1 VTEAPQAADEGGA
14 ARPSRWRRRLAI
26 AGGTLVVL
34 AVAFRVAL
42 PVALERAVPVGAE
55 RFGFAASVANVDFA
69 LLRGHAAIEGLSV
82 APLAPTSAGVAAPP
96 LLGLGRLF
104 VNLEWLR
111 LLRGEVEVAEL
122 LLEKPELALVRAAD
136 GYIELPALPPSSEPK
151 PEPAPEAEPSE
162 PLPIRVKSLS
172 IRDTAFHL
180 VDAAGGADL
189 VDFALSE
196 LGFSE
201 LRLEGAKV
209 GLGGIR
215 ISEPRLRVRREVQ
228 ATKTG
233 ARGQAAPAVAPVEGA
248 QAAVAPPDLRID
260 DLEIERAEFSMLTD
274 GEPVSVALRL
284 KTSGVSLAPDAPF
297 PVDFGLEAGE
307 GSLMLAGR
315 LGLNPLVWDGKVGWQ
330 NLGVPLL
337 VRAALPELIPWIRS
351 CRASGDLDVK
361 FAPGGLRA
369 SGRLGVD
376 DFAVEDPEQELA
388 LGWKTL
394 AIELKQASVPLDG
407 GAEPIQVALGK
418 IALAAPTARYA
429 LPNTAIDR
437 LLASAGAAPAAPP
450 GEAATPA
457 PAEAVPAA
465 QGTAAAAAPEP
476 RITIDAIEVR
486 GGGAEFIDRTGDEPY
501 RGRVRDLSVDVAGVK
516 LPERTV
522 QKLRVRGIAP
532 ERAPF
537 DLQAALPGA
546 KGTMSFKLERLPLAQ
561 FTPYTA
567 RAADLRIPK
576 GELSLDT
583 KASLAKQGAAGKV
596 QTSVVVHQLG
606 IQGGPN
612 AISVAGMPLDLA
624 LALLRDPQG
633 DIELPIP
640 LEYGEQ
646 GAKAGIGAILLGALQ
661 AAVTGAVTAPIKALG
676 VLLPEGGS
684 AQISFEPIA
693 FAAGSAEAPADAAA
707 RSEPLAKLLAQRPGL
722 GLALV
727 GHAGPED
734 RLALAERMLI
744 ERVAA
749 DRDLPEVSDA
759 GFFARRRVRG
769 ALEARGRGE
778 AGALEPE
785 DQALLAR
792 YLEATE
798 VPAERYRDLARRRA
812 EALREV
818 FATAHGIAAA
828 RLALEASPDAAKPEV
843 ALELRVAAAQAEAA
857 P

>member
-1 VTEAPQAADEGGA
+1 VSEAAQAAADEAGA
-14 ARPSRWRRRLAI
+14 PRRSRWRRRLAV
-26 AGGTLVVL
+26 AAAALVVL

-42 PVALERAVPVGAE
+42 PFAVERAVPALAE

-69 LLRGHAAIEGLSV
+69 LLAGHVSIEGLSV
-82 APLAPTSAGVAAPP
+82 APQAKTSAGAAAPR

-136 GYIELPALPPSSEPK
+136 GYIELPALPPSAEPETA
-151 PEPAPEAEPSE
+151 PEPAPEAEPAE

-189 VDFALSE
+189 VDFALKE

-215 ISEPRLRVRREVQ
+215 IEEPRLQVRREVQ
-228 ATKTG
+228 ATKAG
-233 ARGQAAPAVAPVEGA
+233 ARGRAEPAPATPAEPG
-248 QAAVAPPDLRID
+248 APPDLRID
-260 DLEIERAEFSMLTD
+260 DLEIERAEFTVLTD

-284 KTSGVSLAPDAPF
+284 KTTGVTLAPDSPF
-297 PVDFGLEAGE
+297 PLDFGLEAGE
-307 GSLMLAGR
+307 GSLALAGR

-330 NLGVPLL
+330 NLAVPLL
-337 VRAALPELIPWIRS
+337 VRAALPELIAWIRS

-361 FAPGGLRA
+361 LAPGSLRA
-369 SGRLGVD
+369 SGKLGVD
-376 DFAVEDPEQELA
+376 DFTVEDPEQELA

-394 AIELKQASVPLDG
+394 AIELKEASVPLGG
-407 GAEPIQVALGK
+407 GAEPMQVALGK
-418 IALAAPTARYA
+418 IALAAPAARYV

-437 LLASAGAAPAAPP
+437 LLASAGAAPADAPA
-450 GEAATPA
+450 GEAAPAAPAAPA
-457 PAEAVPAA
+457 PEAGAA
-465 QGTAAAAAPEP
+465 PAAPEP

-486 GGGAEFIDRTGDEPY
+486 GGSAEFVDRTGEEPY
-501 RGRVRDLSVDVAGVK
+501 QGRVRDLSVDVAGVK

-576 GELSLDT
+576 GELTLDT
-583 KASLAKQGAAGKV
+583 KASLASQGAAGKV

-633 DIELPIP
+633 DIKLPIP
-640 LEYGEQ
+640 LEYGQQ
-646 GAKAGIGAILLGALQ
+646 GAKAGIGAILLGALR
-661 AAVTGAVTAPIKALG
+661 AAITGAVTSPIKALG

-684 AQISFEPIA
+684 AEISFEPVA
-693 FAAGSAEAPADAAA
+693 FAPGSAAVPDDAAA
-707 RSEPLAKLLAQRPGL
+707 RTEPLAKLLAQRPGL

-727 GHAGPED
+727 GHAGPDD
-734 RLALAERMLI
+734 RLALAERVLI

-749 DRDLPEVSDA
+749 DQDLPELSDA

-778 AGALEPE
+778 PGALEPE
-785 DQALLAR
+785 DQALFAR
-792 YLEATE
+792 YLEATP
-798 VPAERYRDLARRRA
+798 VPDERYTDLAKRRA
-812 EALREV
+812 EALRDV
-818 FATAHGIAAA
+818 FAAAHGIAAA
-828 RLALEASPDAAKPEV
+828 RLAPEGSPAPAQPEV
-843 ALELRVAAAQAEAA
+843 DLELRVAA
-857 P
+857 PPP